1 MSKFNTG
8 RKYRIY
14 PNEEQIQII
23 ENTFG
28 CCRFV
33 WNKLLEKAS
42 ETYFDPEQT
51 FHIMKYGDVKG
62 ENEFLMDKTLKIDKH
77 AVSNEKMFLRITF
90 SRFFDKWKDV
100 KSRQFR
106 KKDGKPQ
113 GFPRF
118 KSKKNPLQSYT
129 NSCVKFCYKDLL
141 DYENHLIQIPVVGLT
156 PFDKREKPIPDN
168 WHQCQL
174 TISRRCDKYYASIIF
189 EYEDDRPGMKGLR
202 FDENPKLDLNV
213 LGLDYSSKS
222 LYVDSNGLSANYP
235 KFYLKAQ
242 KRLRMLQKKLS
253 RQQKRSKNREKTK
266 AKLSKLHEH
275 IANQRK
281 DFLQKLST
289 SITKMY
295 DVICVESINM
305 QIISKCLKLAKSTL
319 DNSFGMFR
327 QMLQYKQD
335 RQPYHLLVCID
346 RFYPSSK
353 TCSVCGFIKTELK
366 LNERIYKC
374 PQCGS
379 IIDRDENAAINLREE
394 GLRMLNQYRVPQ
406 YYFRDVSQPTLGV
419 SLLSDKVACL
429 E

>member
-1 MSKFNTG
+1 MKFNIG

-33 WNKLLEKAS
+33 WNKLLEEATK
-42 ETYFDPEQT
+42 TYFDPEQT
-51 FHIMKYGDVKG
+51 FHILNYGDIKC
-62 ENEFLMDKTLKIDKH
+62 ENEFLMDKTLKIDRH
-77 AVSNEKMFLRITF
+77 AVNNEKMFLNRAF
-90 SRFFDKWKDV
+90 SRFSDKWKDG
-100 KSRQFR
+100 KSRKFR

-113 GFPRF
+113 GFPHF
-118 KSKKNPLQSYT
+118 KSKKNPIQSYT
-129 NSCVKFCYKDLL
+129 NMTIKYQCKHFL
-141 DYENHLIQIPVVGLT
+141 DYENHLINIPVVGLT
-156 PFDKREKPIPDN
+156 PFNKREKPIPEN
-168 WHQCQL
+168 WHQCQI
-174 TISRRCDKYYASIIF
+174 TISRKHGKYYASIIF
-189 EYEDDRPGMKGLR
+189 EYEDDRPGIKGLR
-202 FDENPKLDLNV
+202 FDDNPKLDLNV

-235 KFYLKAQ
+235 KFFRQSQ
-242 KRLRMLQKKLS
+242 KRLRMLNKKLS
-253 RQQKRSKNREKTK
+253 RQQKGSKNREKTK

-281 DFLQKLST
+281 DFLHKLST

-305 QIISKCLKLAKSTL
+305 RAISQCLKLAKSTL

-327 QMLQYKQD
+327 DMLQYKQD
-335 RQPYHLLVCID
+335 KQPYHLLMCID

-353 TCSVCGFIKTELK
+353 TCSVCGYIKTELK
-366 LNERIYKC
+366 LDERIYKC
-374 PQCGS
+374 PNCGS
-379 IIDRDENAAINLREE
+379 IIDRDENAAINLRKE

-406 YYFRDVSQPTLGV
+406 YYFRNIAETTLGV
-419 SLLSDKVACL
+419 SLYFNGGIHY

>member
-1 MSKFNTG
+1 MSSFNIA

-23 ENTFG
+23 ECTFG

-51 FHIMKYGDVKG
+51 FRVVNYGDIKC
-62 ENEFLMDKTLKIDKH
+62 ENEFLMDKTLKIDRH
-77 AVSNEKMFLRITF
+77 ACHNEQQFLNRTF
-90 SRFFDKWKDV
+90 SQFFSKWKDV
-100 KSRQFR
+100 KSRKFR
-106 KKDGKPQ
+106 KKDGKPK

-129 NSCVKFCYKDLL
+129 NMHIKTCKQQLL
-141 DYENHLIQIPVVGLT
+141 DYENHLIQIPVIGLT
-156 PFDKREKPIPDN
+156 PFNKREKPIPEN
-168 WHQCQL
+168 WHQCQI
-174 TISRRCDKYYASIIF
+174 TISRRNCKYYASILF
-189 EYEDDRPGMKGLR
+189 EYEDDRPGIKGLR

-213 LGLDYSSKS
+213 IGLDYSSKS

-235 KFYLKAQ
+235 KFFRKSQ
-242 KRLRMLQKKLS
+242 KRLRMLQKKRD
-253 RQQKRSKNREKTK
+253 RQQKGSKNYEKTCK
-266 AKLSKLHEH
+266 KISKLHEH

-281 DFLQKLST
+281 DFLHKLST
-289 SITKMY
+289 SITKVY

-305 QIISKCLKLAKSTL
+305 QAISQCLKLGKSTM
-319 DNSFGMFR
+319 DNGFGMFR
-327 QMLQYKQD
+327 TMLQYKQD
-335 RQPYHLLVCID
+335 RQPYHLLVYVD

-353 TCSVCGFIKTELK
+353 TCSSCGYINHNLTLK
-366 LNERIYKC
+366 DRIYKC
-374 PQCGS
+374 PNCDS

-406 YYFRDVSQPTLGV
+406 YHFRDVSQPTLGV

-429 E
+429 G